1 MAPEGTFVR
10 LWFQSFDIE
19 HETECDYDY
28 LEILDG
34 DNYSAPV
41 IGRYCGHQVSVRM
54 EKLSHIQHR
63 GKGATGS

>member
-1 MAPEGTFVR
+1 MP
-10 LWFQSFDIE
+10 E

-41 IGRYCGHQVSVRM
+41 IGRYCGHQVSACVECDYDYLEILDRDN
-54 EKLSHIQHR
+54 
-63 GKGATGS
+63 